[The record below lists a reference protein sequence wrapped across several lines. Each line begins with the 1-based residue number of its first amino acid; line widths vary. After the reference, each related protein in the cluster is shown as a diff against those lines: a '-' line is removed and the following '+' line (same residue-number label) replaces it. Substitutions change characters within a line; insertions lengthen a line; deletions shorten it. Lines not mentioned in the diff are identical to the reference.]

1 MNEVRNSWH
10 ENDQGVGEPALSV
23 ENVSKVWETTG
34 EVAVRGFSM
43 KAYSGQVIL
52 LTLYKTH

>member
-1 MNEVRNSWH
+1 MRNSWH